1 MTGSTAT
8 GSHSFYQ
15 YEGGTPQWVPTL
27 CNQGYGPRGHSPLY
41 RTGSLAATYAPPS
54 WVSFRADYRQ
64 WPLRYPPIG
73 SYAPRTRLGA
83 FRPENA

>member
-15 YEGGTPQWVPTL
+15 YKGGTPQWVPTL

-41 RTGSLAATYAPPS
+41 WTGSLAVCSPAMGVLSCRLPAVATALS
-54 WVSFRADYRQ
+54 TDRIIRS
-64 WPLRYPPIG
+64 
-73 SYAPRTRLGA
+73 
-83 FRPENA
+83 